1 MIIQVIVIS
10 IMFSNFR
17 VFVLRKRPES
27 EWRQD
32 KNEYRHPEKE
42 SERKA
47 KRRLNWSQEAS
58 RNSLG

>member
-27 EWRQD
+27 VEKSSYDSEEGQNFLLIFPLTRD
-32 KNEYRHPEKE
+32 KM
-42 SERKA
+42 
-47 KRRLNWSQEAS
+47 AS
-58 RNSLG
+58 LV